1 MALVLFLGRRHFH
14 ASQCPRPTSPVST
27 DSNMSAALVQKAR
40 PAKKQKHQPGHLRR
54 EAYTDGKSI
63 EMDESIN
70 ESCLFALALSDLK
83 MHLLTLEITLKIH

>member
-1 MALVLFLGRRHFH
+1 MALVFFSGRRHFH

-54 EAYTDGKSI
+54 EAYTDGKST
-63 EMDESIN
+63 EMDENIY
-70 ESCLFALALSDLK
+70 ESRLFALALSDLK
-83 MHLLTLEITLKIH
+83 MHPLTLEIT